1 MHANLAGLEVHATF
15 KYHSCHYE
23 LHNGVQDCTKTK
35 LYIVNLQNMVEMKN
49 EIDIA
54 KERRIRLGS
63 HTSFSKIYLI
73 VQIFYKN
80 VLLSGIINVLEA

>member
-1 MHANLAGLEVHATF
+1 
-15 KYHSCHYE
+15 
-23 LHNGVQDCTKTK
+23 
-35 LYIVNLQNMVEMKN
+35 MVEMKN

-73 VQIFYKN
+73 VQILYKN
-80 VLLSGIINVLEA
+80 ILLSGIINVLEA

>member
-1 MHANLAGLEVHATF
+1 
-15 KYHSCHYE
+15 
-23 LHNGVQDCTKTK
+23 
-35 LYIVNLQNMVEMKN
+35 MVEMKN

-80 VLLSGIINVLEA
+80 ILLSGIRNVLEA